1 MKVERR
7 VVIMSEYDNEITEPQ
22 KGFIV
27 VGNVC
32 AAMVD
37 DENRP
42 GPGFIGPNFDDQGKV
57 NRWMAFTKEEMLK
70 VLGYTIDELEE
81 IIARWKDRAEKESL
95 F

>member
-7 VVIMSEYDNEITEPQ
+7 VVIITEYDHEILDPK

-37 DENRP
+37 EENRP
-42 GPGFIGPNFDDQGKV
+42 GPGFIGYNFDEEGKV
-57 NRWMAFTKEEMLK
+57 NRWMAFNKEEMVR
-70 VLGYTIDELEE
+70 VLGYTIEELEE
-81 IIARWKDRAEKESL
+81 ILAIWKNRAKVGV

>member
-1 MKVERR
+1 MRVERR
-7 VVIMSEYDNEITEPQ
+7 VVIMSEYDSEITDPK

-37 DENRP
+37 EENRP
-42 GPGFIGPNFDDQGKV
+42 GPGFIGHNFDMDGKV
-57 NRWMAFTKEEMLK
+57 NRWMAFTKEEMVK
-70 VLGYTIDELEE
+70 VLGYTIEELEE
-81 IIARWKDRAEKESL
+81 ILALWKDRAEKEKL